1 MIEKQ
6 IKLLNK
12 KHQVS
17 YKKLRAYFC
26 CRLKHDTKYHQDNI
40 ITKHYEFIK
49 YILC

>member
-26 CRLKHDTKYHQDNI
+26 LKHDTKYHQDNI